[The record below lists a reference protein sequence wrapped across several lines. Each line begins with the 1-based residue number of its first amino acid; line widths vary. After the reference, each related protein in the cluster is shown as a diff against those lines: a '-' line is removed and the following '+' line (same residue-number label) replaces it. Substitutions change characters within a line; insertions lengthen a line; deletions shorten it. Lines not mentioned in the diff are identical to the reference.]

1 MATEALPKSRRIGP
15 QSHRCYN
22 RRMASKDRNKKERVS
37 EDRNAASETDGKSR
51 RADKDDSDGD
61 EGQLTP
67 VTPKV
72 GEPPGNLRRRAEW
85 FQKRHGRG

>member
-1 MATEALPKSRRIGP
+1 MVDD
-15 QSHRCYN
+15 H
-22 RRMASKDRNKKERVS
+22 RNKKERVS
-37 EDRNAASETDGKSR
+37 EDRNVASETDDKSR

-61 EGQLTP
+61 QGQLTP
-67 VTPKV
+67 VKPKV

>member
-1 MATEALPKSRRIGP
+1 
-15 QSHRCYN
+15 
-22 RRMASKDRNKKERVS
+22 MASKDRNKKDRGS

-51 RADKDDSDGD
+51 RADKDDSD
-61 EGQLTP
+61 EGELTP
-67 VTPKV
+67 VKPKT